1 MKPLHNNNYILCTH
15 FISKASCDWSKCWH
29 VTSKLKFHQSMKL
42 KVIQPRPL
50 PGFMFANKTT
60 KDCIQFFYK
69 SYDSFWLRY
78 LNDSATPTNRK
89 DNQQCTIQINWQ
101 LTELDGYQKFSAIR
115 GTAYKNKNKIT
126 GEHSIVVTDLTTNL
140 RQHPHVVS

>member
-1 MKPLHNNNYILCTH
+1 
-15 FISKASCDWSKCWH
+15 
-29 VTSKLKFHQSMKL
+29 MKL

-60 KDCIQFFYK
+60 KDGIQFFFK

-78 LNDSATPTNRK
+78 LNGNVTPTNRK

-126 GEHSIVVTDLTTNL
+126 GEHSIVMTDLTTNL
-140 RQHPHVVS
+140 RQHPLVVS